1 MAKRT
6 SLKAAITKPD
16 AGQAAE
22 VARKLAQPTGQAEA
36 DYSELMETVSYHLP
50 VEIIEEVTELASL
63 RLRRDKRDR
72 RAAKLA
78 GEKPEG
84 QARRSGSA
92 VVREALSKYRADIL
106 SEIEELKKELGAG

>member
-50 VEIIEEVTELASL
+50 VTVIEQITELASL

-78 GEKPEG
+78 GAKPEG

-92 VVREALSKYRADIL
+92 VVREALDAHLPQIL
-106 SEIEELKKELGAG
+106 SEIEELRRELGAG